1 MSGSAARR
9 RPGVVGLAKRK
20 LPVGVRSMEL
30 RQAKPV
36 DPDVAEFLADVDR
49 GLQPHLKSALERIPD
64 LHPLKEGL
72 TYQVMSGGKRI
83 RAALCVTSS
92 EVFGADGSRALDFAA
107 TIEHLQN
114 FTLIHD
120 DIADGDTQRRYRESI
135 WKRFGVAHGINIG
148 DTFALF
154 ASLGILDSDYP
165 ESEKL
170 GLIKLVSEYG
180 LEMIVGQALDINM
193 RRNDCVTESEYMDC
207 TRKKTGAF
215 LAMAAV
221 GGGIIGGAD
230 AKDLSLL
237 REFALLAG
245 TAFQIKDDIL
255 DIHGFK
261 GRDTGS
267 DILEGK
273 RTLLLIHALRE
284 GSPPDRIRLLQI
296 VNKRRSLKTAEE
308 VQWACDFI
316 RKTGA
321 IEYAELVSTEL
332 IHQACGYLFS
342 LPDNEPKYRLI
353 RIATYL
359 SKRMH

>member
-1 MSGSAARR
+1 MPTSVARR
-9 RPGVVGLAKRK
+9 QQTTVGALIRK
-20 LPVGVRSMEL
+20 LPVNARAEL
-30 RQAKPV
+30 RQAKCV

-49 GLQPHLKSALERIPD
+49 GLQPHLNSALARIPD
-64 LHPLKEGL
+64 IHPLKEGV
-72 TYQVMSGGKRI
+72 TYQVTSGGKRI
-83 RAALCVTSS
+83 RAALCVTTS
-92 EVFGADGSRALDFAA
+92 EMFGTNGSRALDFAA

-114 FTLIHD
+114 FSLIHD
-120 DIADGDTQRRYRESI
+120 DIADGDTQRRYHESI

-154 ASLGILDSDYP
+154 ASLGILDSSY
-165 ESEKL
+165 SENVKL
-170 GLIKLVSEYG
+170 GLLKLVSEYG

-193 RRNDCVTESEYMDC
+193 RQNDNVTENEYMDC

-230 AKDLSLL
+230 VKYLSLL

-261 GRDTGS
+261 GRDNGS

-284 GSPPDRIRLLQI
+284 ASLPDRSRLLHI
-296 VNKRRSLKTAEE
+296 LNKRRNRKTAEE
-308 VQWACDFI
+308 VQWACDVV

-321 IEYAELVSTEL
+321 IEYAELISTEL
-332 IHQACGYLFS
+332 VHQACGYLFS
-342 LPDNEPKYRLI
+342 LPDNEPKNRLI
-353 RIATYL
+353 RISTYL
-359 SKRMH
+359 SQRIQ